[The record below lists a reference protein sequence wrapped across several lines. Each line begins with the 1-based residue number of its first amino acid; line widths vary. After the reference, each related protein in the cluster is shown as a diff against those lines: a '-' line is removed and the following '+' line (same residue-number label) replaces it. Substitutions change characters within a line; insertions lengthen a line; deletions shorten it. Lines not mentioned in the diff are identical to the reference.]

1 MVAARRADCD
11 ADTWRPDAM
20 AITGPGRRRKAT
32 AAHKRDGS
40 YRATRHA
47 DRNEPKFR
55 RPDFRPPP
63 GLDDVAKKEWR
74 RLAGE
79 LAALG
84 LLTRADRAVFA
95 VYCQS
100 WSDWVQLTAKL
111 NAMDD
116 LTYTT
121 MKGSVGISPLVN
133 ARKQTWMT
141 LKESAAR
148 FGLDPSSRAS
158 LDVAPMKDG
167 ETDEDF
173 IFGTP
178 TLEK

>member
-1 MVAARRADCD
+1 MR
-11 ADTWRPDAM
+11 TPTGLMM
-20 AITGPGRRRKAT
+20 ANVGPGRPRKPT
-32 AAHKRDGS
+32 AAHQRDGT
-40 YRATRHA
+40 YRPGRHGG
-47 DRNEPKFR
+47 RNEPQFR
-55 RPDFRPPP
+55 RPDFQPPP
-63 GLDDVAKKEWR
+63 ELDKLAKKEWK

-84 LLTRADRAVFA
+84 LFTRADRAVFA
-95 VYCQS
+95 VYCQAV
-100 WSDWVQLTAKL
+100 SDWAALTAKL

-121 MKGSVGISPLVN
+121 IKGYVGISPLVN

-158 LDVAPMKDG
+158 LDVPPMKDG
-167 ETDEDF
+167 ESDEDF
-173 IFGTP
+173 IFGSP
-178 TLEK
+178 KLEE

>member
-1 MVAARRADCD
+1 
-11 ADTWRPDAM
+11 M
-20 AITGPGRRRKAT
+20 AVTGPGRRRKAP
-32 AAHKRDGS
+32 AAHKRDGT

-47 DRNEPKFR
+47 GRNEPVFGAPSLK
-55 RPDFRPPP
+55 PPKS
-63 GLDDVAKKEWR
+63 LDKLAKEEWR
-74 RLAGE
+74 RLAAP
-79 LAALG
+79 LQKQG
-84 LLTRADRAVFA
+84 LFTMADRAVFA

-121 MKGSVGISPLVN
+121 IKGYTGVSPLVN
-133 ARKQTWMT
+133 ARTQAWRT
-141 LKESAAR
+141 LRDAGSR

-158 LDVAPMKDG
+158 LDVVLPSDR

-173 IFGTP
+173 FYGSP

>member
-1 MVAARRADCD
+1 M
-11 ADTWRPDAM
+11 
-20 AITGPGRRRKAT
+20 
-32 AAHKRDGS
+32 
-40 YRATRHA
+40 
-47 DRNEPKFR
+47 
-55 RPDFRPPP
+55 
-63 GLDDVAKKEWR
+63 
-74 RLAGE
+74 AGE

-84 LLTRADRAVFA
+84 LFTRADRAVFA

-100 WSDWVQLTAKL
+100 WSDYVRFTEQI
-111 NAMDD
+111 NVMDD

-121 MKGSVGISPLVN
+121 IKGYVGISPLVN

-148 FGLDPSSRAS
+148 LGLDPASRAA

-167 ETDEDF
+167 ETDEDY
-173 IFGTP
+173 IFGDGP

>member
-1 MVAARRADCD
+1 
-11 ADTWRPDAM
+11 M
-20 AITGPGRRRKAT
+20 AITGPGRPRKPT
-32 AAHKRDGS
+32 AAHRRDGT
-40 YRATRHA
+40 YRANRHA

>member
-1 MVAARRADCD
+1 
-11 ADTWRPDAM
+11 M
-20 AITGPGRRRKAT
+20 AITGPGRRRKPT
-32 AAHKRDGS
+32 AAHKRDGTF
-40 YRATRHA
+40 RTTRHG
-47 DRNEPKFR
+47 DRNEPEFG

-63 GLDDVAKKEWR
+63 ELDAMAKKEWK

-79 LAALG
+79 LAKLG
-84 LLTRADRAVFA
+84 LLTRADRSVFA

-100 WSDWVQLTAKL
+100 WSDYIRYTEQL
-111 NAMDD
+111 NAMRTV
-116 LTYTT
+116 TYTRT
-121 MKGSVGISPLVN
+121 DGTVGITPLVA
-133 ARKQTWMT
+133 ARKTAWMT
-141 LKESAAR
+141 LKDAAGR

>member
-1 MVAARRADCD
+1 
-11 ADTWRPDAM
+11 M
-20 AITGPGRRRKAT
+20 ANTGPGRPRKPT
-32 AAHKRDGS
+32 AAHKRDGT
-40 YRATRHA
+40 YRPARHGG
-47 DRNEPKFR
+47 RNEPKFR
-55 RPDFRPPP
+55 RPDFQPPP
-63 GLDDVAKKEWR
+63 ELDKLARKEWK

-84 LLTRADRAVFA
+84 LFTRADRATFA
-95 VYCQS
+95 AYCQG
-100 WSDWVQLTAKL
+100 WSDWVQLTDTL
-111 NAMDD
+111 NKMGDV
-116 LTYTT
+116 TYTT
-121 MKGSVGISPLVN
+121 LKGSVGISPLVN